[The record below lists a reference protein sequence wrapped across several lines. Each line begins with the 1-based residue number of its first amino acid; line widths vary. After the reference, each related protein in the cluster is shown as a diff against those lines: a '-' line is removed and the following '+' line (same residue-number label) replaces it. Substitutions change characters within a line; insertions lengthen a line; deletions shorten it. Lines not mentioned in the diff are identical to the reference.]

1 MKKILIVL
9 VSILAIQGV
18 AHSQISITGYGGY
31 AFGDNLNFSNAT
43 ANIGGVGTWG
53 VALEGINHQ
62 GNALE
67 LVYQQQNPT
76 VTINGYFNGSSNRQ
90 DRTANGSLSW
100 ILLNFERYFIQPDS
114 HVQPYGGLG
123 LGVLLTNSDQSGGY
137 SYFAWDAKL
146 GVKLKTSG
154 ALGFKLQAQLLSSSA
169 ATGSAW
175 YGYGY
180 VYTTYS
186 TLWQFGLLG
195 GITFDFGGK

>member
-9 VSILAIQGV
+9 VSILAIQSV
-18 AHSQISITGYGGY
+18 ARSQTISLTGYGGY
-31 AFGDNLNFSNAT
+31 VFGDNLNFNSFT
-43 ANIGGVGTWG
+43 ANIQGAGTWG
-53 VALEGINHQ
+53 VGIEGITAH
-62 GNALE
+62 GSALE

-76 VTINGYFNGSSNRQ
+76 VVVNGPFNGSSRE
-90 DRTANGSLSW
+90 DRSANGSLSW
-100 ILLNFERYFIQPDS
+100 ILLNFNRYFIQSDS

-123 LGVLLTNSDQSGGY
+123 LGVLLTNSDKSSGY

-146 GVKLKTSG
+146 GVKIKTDG
-154 ALGFKLQAQLLSSSA
+154 KLGFKLQAQLLSSTA
-169 ATGSAW
+169 ASGSAW
-175 YGYGY
+175 YYGY